1 MPLDDLVSSLSLRH
15 RVEEARIAINIAHS
29 EQRLSKIALVSS
41 FGAEA
46 AVLLHLVATTQP
58 DMPVLFLDTGKHFA
72 ETLSYQKELSR
83 DLGLRDLRV
92 IKPDGQNLAKEDP
105 YGALHT
111 FDTSACCG
119 LRKVAP
125 LKNALKEFD
134 GWITG
139 RKRYQGG
146 IRKSLEVFEGDEA
159 TGKLKINP
167 LAHWS
172 LEDMRA
178 YAQSHSLPPHP
189 LLAEGYLSIG
199 CAPCTNRTDD
209 TDDPRAGR
217 WAGQD
222 KSECGIHV
230 PSALNTTESTLS

>member
-46 AVLLHLVATTQP
+46 AVLLHLVVTTQP
-58 DMPVLFLDTGKHFA
+58 DMPVLFLDTGKHFT

-83 DLGLRDLRV
+83 DLGLRDLR
-92 IKPDGQNLAKEDP
+92 
-105 YGALHT
+105 
-111 FDTSACCG
+111 
-119 LRKVAP
+119 
-125 LKNALKEFD
+125 
-134 GWITG
+134 
-139 RKRYQGG
+139 
-146 IRKSLEVFEGDEA
+146 
-159 TGKLKINP
+159 
-167 LAHWS
+167 
-172 LEDMRA
+172 A

-189 LLAEGYLSIG
+189 LLAVGYLSIG

-230 PSALNTTESTLS
+230 PSVLNTTESTLS